1 LNDLIGVR
9 QFNDIPGPL
18 QNTMVGRLLAY
29 HNLGHA
35 FQHHDR
41 PELLI
46 IMCMDYRESL
56 RIPDNFAYV
65 IRLAGARVR
74 RRDFNVSYAVSVGGV
89 TSIAVIGHT
98 DCGMVNVASKQ
109 EAFVRGLMER
119 GEWTSETARAHFESS
134 APAHEIGSETES
146 AIKGAERLRQT
157 YKKVMAVP
165 LIYRIEDRLLYLPAR
180 WKQSVQRDQSA
191 R

>member
-18 QNTMVGRLLAY
+18 QNTAAGRLLAY

-46 IMCMDYRESL
+46 VMCMDYRESL

-74 RRDFNVSYAVSVGGV
+74 QRDFNVSYAVGVGGV

-98 DCGMVNVASKQ
+98 DCGMVKVASK
-109 EAFVRGLMER
+109 EEEFVRGLMER
-119 GEWTSETARAHFESS
+119 GGWESETARSHFAS
-134 APAHEIGSETES
+134 AAPVHEIGSETES
-146 AIKGAERLRQT
+146 AIKGAERLRQR

-165 LIYRIEDRLLYLPAR
+165 FVYRVEDRLLYLPTR
-180 WKQSVQRDQSA
+180 WNESGKGWSGG
-191 R
+191 

>member
-1 LNDLIGVR
+1 MKDLIGVS
-9 QFNDIPGPL
+9 QFNDIPGSL
-18 QNTMVGRLLAY
+18 QNTAVGRLLAY

-56 RIPDNFAYV
+56 RIPENFAYV

-74 RRDFNVSYAVSVGGV
+74 QRDFNVSYAIGVGGV
-89 TSIAVIGHT
+89 SSIAVIGHT
-98 DCGMVNVASKQ
+98 DCGMVSVDAKE

-119 GEWTSETARAHFESS
+119 GGWESETARSHFASS
-134 APAHEIGSETES
+134 APVYEIGSETES
-146 AIKGAERLRQT
+146 TIMGAQRLRQI
-157 YKKVMAVP
+157 YKKIMAVP
-165 LIYRIEDRLLYLPAR
+165 FVYRVDDKLLYLPVR
-180 WKQSVQRDQSA
+180 WKE
-191 R
+191 